1 VNISINI
8 HGTRAVQRLIEVI
21 ENDLEFD
28 IVRQAFKD
36 HVVLMIQDLNGNHV
50 VQKCPQK
57 MVPNQQNQFIYDSV
71 AKSCVAVTTHRHGCC
86 VFQRCI
92 DYGTNSQKLQL
103 VETVKSNA
111 LTLIKDP
118 FGNYAVQYIIDLK
131 YPNVPAQL
139 IKKFQGEIYS
149 LAKQK
154 FSSNVIE
161 KCLKDGD
168 PLCCKRVMSE
178 LLFETNVMITE
189 ANANSINFLRKKAQE
204 LLLDLLHDSFG
215 NYVVQTCLSEGISKA
230 NQEYLLMV
238 ELLSPF
244 AHQLRNTPFGKKI
257 LCHLGFSELLNGYHD
272 QSLSPSVLQRNQN
285 WAPNRHSETGSH
297 SAFVSSAST
306 RNLSFK
312 KF

>member
-1 VNISINI
+1 
-8 HGTRAVQRLIEVI
+8 
-21 ENDLEFD
+21 
-28 IVRQAFKD
+28 
-36 HVVLMIQDLNGNHV
+36 VVLMIQDLNGNHV
-50 VQKCPQK
+50 VQKCLQK
-57 MVPNQQNQFIYDSV
+57 MVPHQHNQFIYDSV
-71 AKSCVAVTTHRHGCC
+71 AKSCVPVTTHRHGCC

-92 DYGTNSQKLQL
+92 DYGTNAQKLQL

-178 LLFETNVMITE
+178 LLFDTNVTITE
-189 ANANSINFLRKKAQE
+189 VNALSINFLRKKAQE
-204 LLLDLLHDSFG
+204 LLFFR
-215 NYVVQTCLSEGISKA
+215 
-230 NQEYLLMV
+230 
-238 ELLSPF
+238 PF
-244 AHQLRNTPFGKKI
+244 A
-257 LCHLGFSELLNGYHD
+257 
-272 QSLSPSVLQRNQN
+272 
-285 WAPNRHSETGSH
+285 
-297 SAFVSSAST
+297 
-306 RNLSFK
+306 
-312 KF
+312 